1 MRVLVLGASGF
12 IGSHVAA
19 ALAGAGHNVRAAARR
34 PEAARRLAPA
44 HEWVRADFGDLGEPA
59 SWIPLLED
67 VDAVVNCVGVLQDG
81 AGDSTRAAHETGP
94 AALIA
99 ACEARGVRRL
109 VHLSAVGADEA
120 AGTAYA
126 ASKRVAE
133 ARLRASGLDWVIL
146 RPSLVLARG
155 VYGGSALLRG
165 LAAFP
170 FVIPLVGGTGAFRP
184 VAMDDLCAIIVRLV
198 EPAAPARLVLDVAG
212 PDAVS
217 LGGLLQALRG
227 WLGLAPAPTVTL
239 PPILVRPA
247 AWLGDL
253 AGWLGWPSALR
264 TTSLRQM
271 AHDVAGQPDDVRG
284 ATGVELKGFDR
295 WLSANPATVQD
306 RWHAR
311 LYLLRPLAIVV
322 LGVFWIATGLI
333 TLGPGREPAIAL
345 LREAGYGAASWPAA
359 AAGAA
364 LDILLGGLLWIRR
377 WSGRAAM
384 AMALAGLGYL
394 VAGSVSAPQLWLD
407 PLGPWLKILPVIV
420 LSLMVAAS
428 DDRR

>member
-19 ALAGAGHNVRAAARR
+19 ALAEAGHEIRAAARR
-34 PEAARRLAPA
+34 PKAARRLAPA
-44 HEWVRADFGDLGEPA
+44 HEWVRAEFADLGQPA
-59 SWIPLLED
+59 SWGPLLDGVE
-67 VDAVVNCVGVLQDG
+67 AVVNCVGVLQDG

-99 ACEARGVRRL
+99 ACEAAGVRRL

-126 ASKRVAE
+126 ESKRVAE
-133 ARLRASGLDWVIL
+133 AGLESSSLDWVIL

-170 FVIPLVGGTGAFRP
+170 FVIPLVGGTGGFRP
-184 VAMDDLCAIIVRLV
+184 VAMEDLCAVVVRLV
-198 EPAAPARLVLDVAG
+198 EPAAPARLALDVAG
-212 PDAVS
+212 PEVVS
-217 LGGLLQALRG
+217 LGDLLRALRG
-227 WLGLAPAPTVTL
+227 WLGLAPAPIVTL
-239 PPILVRPA
+239 PAAIVRPA

-271 AHDVAGQPDDVRG
+271 VHDVAGAPGDVTG
-284 ATGVELKGFDR
+284 LTGVDLKGFAR

-311 LYLLRPLAIVV
+311 LYLLRPLAIIV
-322 LGVFWIATGLI
+322 LGAFWIATGLI
-333 TLGPGREPAIAL
+333 TLGPGREMAVAV
-345 LREAGYGAASWPAA
+345 LREAGYGAASWPTA

-364 LDILLGGLLWIRR
+364 LDILLGGLLWIRA
-377 WSGRAAM
+377 WSRRAAI

-394 VAGSVSAPQLWLD
+394 AAGSVSAPHLWLD

-420 LSLMVAAS
+420 LSLVVAAT